1 MVQTVSEEHPG
12 VNGDSIAPVYGFTLY
27 AAGCRG
33 NAQNNRYPRR
43 KCMNEIHEFTLVME
57 YDHVA
62 AQYRDNQRSNDN
74 FIRSDCKMFDVDNA
88 DTDTPGEWISPA
100 DVRAAF
106 PGVPF
111 YVCYSRNHM
120 KEKNRKAPRPKF
132 HVYFPDAP
140 VNDGEEYGRQ
150 KDAVCAHFTAFD
162 RNARDV
168 GRFFFGVNH
177 PQTEY
182 YEGDLLLSDFMET
195 VAPSAAEPLRESELP
210 GVKRDKNQRSNGGI
224 TTKFNSTDHN
234 SNEKIPEGQRN
245 ATMSRFAARMLKRY
259 GDTDGKAYKAFM
271 KEADKCDPPL
281 CEKELDTIWSSAMK
295 FFRQTVQTDPE
306 YVPP

>member
-1 MVQTVSEEHPG
+1 M
-12 VNGDSIAPVYGFTLY
+12 
-27 AAGCRG
+27 
-33 NAQNNRYPRR
+33 
-43 KCMNEIHEFTLVME
+43 VME

-62 AQYRDNQRSNDN
+62 AQFRDNQRGNDS
-74 FIRSDCKMFDVDNA
+74 FICSDCKMFDVDNA

-132 HVYFPDAP
+132 HVYFPDEP
-140 VNDGEEYGRQ
+140 VSDGGEYRRQ
-150 KDAVCAHFTAFD
+150 KDAVCAYFAAFD
-162 RNARDV
+162 WNARDV
-168 GRFFFGVNH
+168 GRFFFGVEH

-182 YEGDLLLSDFMET
+182 FEGDVLLSDFMQT
-195 VAPSAAEPLRESELP
+195 VKPTIINPPGKSEHQSKKTHMKDDSAGGKNA
-210 GVKRDKNQRSNGGI
+210 KRTGSDNHKNV
-224 TTKFNSTDHN
+224 
-234 SNEKIPEGQRN
+234 IPEGSRN
-245 ATMSRFAARMLKRY
+245 ATLSHFAGCMLKRY
-259 GDTDGKAYKAFM
+259 GDTDGKAYEAFM
-271 KEADKCDPPL
+271 KEAHKCDPPL
-281 CEKELDTIWSSAMK
+281 CEKELDTIWDSAMK